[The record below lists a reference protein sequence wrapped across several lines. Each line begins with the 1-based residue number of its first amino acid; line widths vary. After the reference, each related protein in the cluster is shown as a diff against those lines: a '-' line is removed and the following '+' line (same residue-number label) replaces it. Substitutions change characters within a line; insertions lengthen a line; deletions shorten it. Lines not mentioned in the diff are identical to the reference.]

1 MLRTPKAFSARSFIL
16 SGLRSPVAVTL
27 TIDFAISSVSGVF
40 PVSKSQISQRAFVS
54 GGHRFNFIG
63 AESTNSDQSMYG
75 HGFIRLVVFDDDR
88 FLMLAS

>member
-16 SGLRSPVAVTL
+16 SGSRSPVAVTL
-27 TIDFAISSVSGVF
+27 TIRLCDKFRERVF

-63 AESTNSDQSMYG
+63 AESTNSNQSMYG

-88 FLMLAS
+88 FLMLAM